1 MKTEKE
7 HRISTLSIAA
17 LGCLVVAVIL
27 TIGTLALGRVA
38 DRDTKA
44 AVRNVSLLYLSELA
58 GRREQV
64 VSSILDDYIRDMDN
78 LLRNFSVQSNNNTTF
93 CNIYTRDGVAPTDM
107 VLVHSL
113 KSMSKSIGAMGLH
126 EKAAD
131 LEKAG
136 REGRQD
142 VLQSDTEVFVRGYRA
157 LGEKLDQALAPASR

>member
-64 VSSILDDYIRDMDN
+64 VSSILDDYIRDMD
-78 LLRNFSVQSNNNTTF
+78 
-93 CNIYTRDGVAPTDM
+93 VAVGMLT
-107 VLVHSL
+107 
-113 KSMSKSIGAMGLH
+113 
-126 EKAAD
+126 EED
-131 LEKAG
+131 LSREAG
-136 REGRQD
+136 SGSCPRLP
-142 VLQSDTEVFVRGYRA
+142 VDTETA
-157 LGEKLDQALAPASR
+157 

>member
-17 LGCLVVAVIL
+17 AGCLVVAVIL

-64 VSSILDDYIRDMDN
+64 VSSILDDYIRDMD
-78 LLRNFSVQSNNNTTF
+78 
-93 CNIYTRDGVAPTDM
+93 VAVGMLT
-107 VLVHSL
+107 
-113 KSMSKSIGAMGLH
+113 
-126 EKAAD
+126 EED
-131 LEKAG
+131 LSREAG
-136 REGRQD
+136 SGSCPRLP
-142 VLQSDTEVFVRGYRA
+142 VDTETA
-157 LGEKLDQALAPASR
+157 

>member
-1 MKTEKE
+1 MKTENGHKLN
-7 HRISTLSIAA
+7 TLSIAA
-17 LGCLVVAVIL
+17 AGCLVVAVIL

-64 VSSILDDYIRDMDN
+64 VSSILDDYIRDMD
-78 LLRNFSVQSNNNTTF
+78 
-93 CNIYTRDGVAPTDM
+93 VAVGMLTEKEKSSQLEDCLKEGR
-107 VLVHSL
+107 VDDYVLLVHSL

-131 LEKAG
+131 L
-136 REGRQD
+136 
-142 VLQSDTEVFVRGYRA
+142 
-157 LGEKLDQALAPASR
+157 DQALAPASR

>member
-64 VSSILDDYIRDMDN
+64 VSSILDDYIRDMD
-78 LLRNFSVQSNNNTTF
+78 
-93 CNIYTRDGVAPTDM
+93 VAAGMLTEKEKSSQLEDCLKEGR
-107 VLVHSL
+107 VDDYVLLVHSL

-131 LEKAG
+131 L
-136 REGRQD
+136 
-142 VLQSDTEVFVRGYRA
+142 
-157 LGEKLDQALAPASR
+157 DQALAPASR